1 MFFESLWVHYG
12 ALGILAVVIIVVFPK
27 LFGRVLK
34 VVENNTAA
42 FTKLNDSI
50 KNINGNQNE
59 LKNNLERHMTDQSKV
74 TNLQCR
80 ALKSIT
86 KELQELRKNV
96 KRLPKKKKRK

>member
-1 MFFESLWVHYG
+1 MFEVMWVHYG

-27 LFGRVLK
+27 LFSRVLK

-50 KNINGNQNE
+50 KNVNGNQNE
-59 LKNNLERHMTDQSKV
+59 LKNNLERHMVDQSKV

-96 KRLPKKKKRK
+96 KKLPKKKKRK